1 MFRSNVN
8 LTRAIAM
15 TQRIALPALA
25 AAVLLAA
32 LCGCRGSGDENAPSA
47 LVTVQ
52 AEKPTNGPI
61 SEHVV
66 ADAVLSPLAQAAIS
80 PKLTA
85 PVKKFYVQRG
95 SHVTAGELLATLDNR
110 DLTAAALDS
119 KGQYEAAQAD
129 YATQTQ
135 ATLPEGYAK
144 AKLDVAQAAAQVR
157 LAQTIVNSRQKLFN
171 EGAIA
176 GRDLDTSK
184 AGLVAAQAA
193 YKVALNHLQG
203 LQKVGRQA
211 SLKLAQG
218 NLTSA
223 KGKYI
228 GAEAQLSYSEIRSPI
243 NGVVT
248 DRPLFAG
255 ETASA
260 GNPLI
265 TVMDA
270 SALLAKVHLAQMVAQ
285 RLRLGDTAQIEI
297 PGVDGAVPGKVSLI
311 SPALDP
317 GSTTVEVWLRI
328 DNKHG
333 KYKVGTPVHA
343 IVTGRTMA
351 SAVQVPLSAVLTAE
365 DGSKSVMI
373 VGNDGAAHT
382 RPVTLGINNGT
393 AVQITSGITP
403 NDLVITV
410 GSYGLDNGTKV
421 KVAAPGANGDSGDA
435 H

>member
-1 MFRSNVN
+1 MSQSNVKSR
-8 LTRAIAM
+8 RAAALA
-15 TQRIALPALA
+15 RGIALPALA
-25 AAVLLAA
+25 GAISLAA
-32 LCGCRGSGDENAPSA
+32 LCGCGGSGGDNAPA
-47 LVTVQ
+47 PLVTVQ
-52 AEKPTNGPI
+52 AQKPTVGPI

-66 ADAVLSPLAQAAIS
+66 TDAVLSPLAQASIS

-95 SHVTAGELLATLDNR
+95 SHVKAGELLAILDNR
-110 DLTAAALDS
+110 DLSAAALDS

-129 YATQTQ
+129 FATQTQ

-144 AKLDVAQAAAQVR
+144 AKLDVAQAKAQVQ
-157 LAQTIVNSRQKLFN
+157 LAQTIVNSRQKLFDQ
-171 EGAIA
+171 GAIA

-184 AGLVAAQAA
+184 AALVAAQAT
-193 YKVALNHLQG
+193 YKVALNHLQA
-203 LQKVGRQA
+203 LQNIGRESA
-211 SLKLAQG
+211 LKLAKG

-223 KGKYI
+223 KGKYL
-228 GAEAQLSYSEIRSPI
+228 GAEAQLSYSDIRSPI

-260 GNPLI
+260 GTPLI
-265 TVMDA
+265 TIMDT

-285 RLRLGDTAQIEI
+285 RLHVGDKAQVEV
-297 PGVDGAVPGKVSLI
+297 PGVSGTVPAKVSLI

-328 DNKHG
+328 DNKQG
-333 KYKVGTPVHA
+333 KYRVGTPIHA
-343 IVTGRTMA
+343 IVTGRTVT

-365 DGSKSVMI
+365 DGTKSVMV
-373 VGNDGAAHT
+373 VGSDGAAHSRT
-382 RPVTLGINNGT
+382 VTLGISDGKD
-393 AVQITSGITP
+393 VQIVSGITS

-421 KVAAPGANGDSGDA
+421 KVASPGDKSDSGDA

>member
-8 LTRAIAM
+8 LTNAAM
-15 TQRIALPALA
+15 TRRIALA
-25 AAVLLAA
+25 AIVVLAA
-32 LCGCRGSGDENAPSA
+32 LCGCSGSGDDNSPPA

-52 AEKPTNGPI
+52 AEKPTTGPI

-80 PKLTA
+80 PKISA

-95 SHVTAGELLATLDNR
+95 THVRAGELLATLDNR
-110 DLTAAALDS
+110 DLAASALDS

-144 AKLDVAQAAAQVR
+144 AKLDAAQAKAQVQ
-157 LAQTIVNSRQKLFN
+157 LAQSIVNSRQKLFN
-171 EGAIA
+171 QGAIA

-184 AGLVAAQAA
+184 AELVAAQAA
-193 YKVALNHLQG
+193 YKVALNHFQDLQR
-203 LQKVGRQA
+203 VGRDA
-211 SLKLAQG
+211 AFKGAQG

-223 KGKYI
+223 KGKYMS
-228 GAEAQLSYSEIRSPI
+228 AEAQLSYSEIRSPI

-260 GNPLI
+260 GTALI
-265 TVMDA
+265 TVMDT

-285 RLRLGDTAQIEI
+285 RLHVGDTAQIEI
-297 PGVDGAVPGKVSLI
+297 PGVDGTVPAKVSLI

-328 DNKHG
+328 DNKHAR
-333 KYKVGTPVHA
+333 YKVGTPVHA
-343 IVTGRTMA
+343 IVTGREMT

-373 VGNDGAAHT
+373 VGSDNEAHS
-382 RPVTLGINNGT
+382 RPVSLGISNGT
-393 AVQITSGITP
+393 AVQIKGGISP

-421 KVAAPGANGDSGDA
+421 KVAAPGDKGDSGDD

>member
-1 MFRSNVN
+1 MLRSKVN
-8 LTRAIAM
+8 LTSAAAKMR
-15 TQRIALPALA
+15 RLALPALA
-25 AAVLLAA
+25 CVVLLAA
-32 LCGCRGSGDENAPSA
+32 LSGCGGSGENAPPA

-52 AEKPTNGPI
+52 AEKPSVGPI
-61 SEHVV
+61 AEHVV
-66 ADAVLSPLAQAAIS
+66 ADAVLSPLAQAAIL
-80 PKLTA
+80 PKITA

-95 SHVTAGELLATLDNR
+95 SRVTAGELLASLDNS
-110 DLTAAALDS
+110 DLSAAALDS

-135 ATLPEGYAK
+135 AALPEGYEKARLDAAQAK
-144 AKLDVAQAAAQVR
+144 AQVQ

-184 AGLVAAQAA
+184 AELVAAQAA
-193 YKVALNHLQG
+193 YKVALRHFQN
-203 LQKVGRQA
+203 LQKIGRTA
-211 SLKLAQG
+211 ALKVAQG

-223 KGKYI
+223 KGKYLS
-228 GAEAQLSYSEIRSPI
+228 AEAELSYSEIRSPI

-260 GNPLI
+260 GTALI
-265 TVMDA
+265 TVMDT
-270 SALLAKVHLAQMVAQ
+270 SALLAKVHLAQIVAQ
-285 RLRLGDTAQIEI
+285 RLHAGEPAQIEI
-297 PGVDGAVPGKVSLI
+297 PGVEGTVPAKVALI

-328 DNKHG
+328 DNEQG
-333 KYKVGTPVHA
+333 KYKVGTPIHA
-343 IVTGRTMA
+343 IVKGRAIA
-351 SAVQVPLSAVLTAE
+351 SAIQVPLSAVLTAE

-373 VGNDGAAHT
+373 VGSDGAAHS
-382 RPVTLGINNGT
+382 RPVSLGISNGT
-393 AVQITSGITP
+393 AVQVTSGITP

-421 KVAAPGANGDSGDA
+421 KVAGPGDKDDSGDA

>member
-1 MFRSNVN
+1 MLQSNVN
-8 LTRAIAM
+8 LTNAAAIPR
-15 TQRIALPALA
+15 RIAVPALA
-25 AAVLLAA
+25 AVVLLAA
-32 LCGCRGSGDENAPSA
+32 LCGCSGSGDKNAPAA

-52 AEKPTNGPI
+52 AEKPTVGPI
-61 SEHVV
+61 SEHIV

-80 PKLTA
+80 PKITA

-95 SHVTAGELLATLDNR
+95 SHVAAGELLATLDNR
-110 DLTAAALDS
+110 DLSAAALDS
-119 KGQYEAAQAD
+119 QGQYETAQAD
-129 YATQTQ
+129 YASQTQ

-144 AKLDVAQAAAQVR
+144 AKLDVAQAKAEVQ

-184 AGLVAAQAA
+184 AALVAAQAA
-193 YKVALNHLQG
+193 YKVALNHLQA
-203 LQKVGRQA
+203 LQKVGRDA
-211 SLKLAQG
+211 ALKAAKG
-218 NLTSA
+218 TLTSA
-223 KGKYI
+223 KGKYMS
-228 GAEAQLSYSEIRSPI
+228 AEAELSYSEIRSPI
-243 NGVVT
+243 KGVIT

-260 GNPLI
+260 GTALI
-265 TVMDA
+265 TVMDT

-285 RLRLGDTAQIEI
+285 RLHVGDTAQIEI
-297 PGVDGAVPGKVSLI
+297 PGVDGTVPAKVSLI

-343 IVTGRTMA
+343 IVAGRAIA

-373 VGNDGAAHT
+373 VGDDSKALS
-382 RPVTLGINNGT
+382 RPVSLGISNGT
-393 AVQITSGITP
+393 ATQITSGVTP

-421 KVAAPGANGDSGDA
+421 KVAAPGDKGDSGDA